1 MRRVALSIAVGALVS
16 ASTVVWAQGFKK
28 ISELLTGYQ
37 EVPSVSTT
45 GTGDFNAR
53 ISNDGSRI
61 DWELSY
67 ADLEGAVQ
75 QAHIHFG
82 QKGVNGG
89 ISVFLC
95 TNLGN
100 GPAGTQP
107 CPAPPAT
114 ISGTILAADV
124 SPNIPATA
132 AARTQGINT
141 GEIDELIKAIRAG
154 ATYVNV
160 HSTTWPGGEI
170 RSQIN
175 GNLHGALSFLFSM
188 KALRPGYVLVNR
200 CVLTTETVVDQHSQT
215 FVIVTQQ
222 SVGARCAS
230 DLQRPLGSRK
240 W

>member
-1 MRRVALSIAVGALVS
+1 MRRVALSIAIVALVS

-45 GTGDFNAR
+45 ATGDFNAR
-53 ISNDGSRI
+53 ISNDGSQI

-100 GPAGTQP
+100 GPAGIQP

-141 GEIDELIKAIRAG
+141 GEIDELINAIRAG

-160 HSTTWPGGEI
+160 HSTLWPGGEI

-175 GNLHGALSFLFSM
+175 GNSGH
-188 KALRPGYVLVNR
+188 
-200 CVLTTETVVDQHSQT
+200 QH
-215 FVIVTQQ
+215 
-222 SVGARCAS
+222 
-230 DLQRPLGSRK
+230 
-240 W
+240 

>member
-1 MRRVALSIAVGALVS
+1 MRRVALSIAVVALVS

-45 GTGDFNAR
+45 ATGEFNAR

-160 HSTTWPGGEI
+160 HSTLWPGGEI
-170 RSQIN
+170 RSQIDGNN
-175 GNLHGALSFLFSM
+175 GH
-188 KALRPGYVLVNR
+188 
-200 CVLTTETVVDQHSQT
+200 QH
-215 FVIVTQQ
+215 
-222 SVGARCAS
+222 
-230 DLQRPLGSRK
+230 
-240 W
+240 

>member
-1 MRRVALSIAVGALVS
+1 MRRLVTSVAVIVLVS
-16 ASTVVWAQGFKK
+16 ASAIALGQGFKK
-28 ISELLTGYQ
+28 ISEILTGYE

-45 GTGDFNAR
+45 GGGTFTAR
-53 ISNDGSRI
+53 ISNDESRI

-67 ADLEGAVQ
+67 SDLEGAVQ

-141 GEIDELIKAIRAG
+141 GEIDELISAIRAG

-170 RSQIN
+170 RSQID
-175 GNLHGALSFLFSM
+175 GNSGHDH
-188 KALRPGYVLVNR
+188 K
-200 CVLTTETVVDQHSQT
+200 
-215 FVIVTQQ
+215 
-222 SVGARCAS
+222 
-230 DLQRPLGSRK
+230 
-240 W
+240 

>member
-1 MRRVALSIAVGALVS
+1 MSLAVIALVS
-16 ASTVVWAQGFKK
+16 ASTVVFAQGFKK
-28 ISELLTGYQ
+28 ISELLTGYE

-45 GTGDFNAR
+45 GSGNFTAR
-53 ISNDGSRI
+53 ISNDGARI

-67 ADLEGAVQ
+67 SDLEGAIQ
-75 QAHIHFG
+75 QSHIHFG
-82 QKGVNGG
+82 QAGVNGG

-100 GPAGTQP
+100 GPAGIQP

-141 GEIDELIKAIRAG
+141 GEIDELVKAMRAG

-160 HSTTWPGGEI
+160 HSTLWPGGEI
-170 RSQIN
+170 RSQID
-175 GNLHGALSFLFSM
+175 GNNSH
-188 KALRPGYVLVNR
+188 N
-200 CVLTTETVVDQHSQT
+200 H
-215 FVIVTQQ
+215 
-222 SVGARCAS
+222 
-230 DLQRPLGSRK
+230 
-240 W
+240 

>member
-1 MRRVALSIAVGALVS
+1 MRRLGLSLAVIALVS
-16 ASTVVWAQGFKK
+16 VCSIAFAQGFKK
-28 ISELLTGYQ
+28 ISEALVGYN

-45 GTGDFNAR
+45 GNGTFNAR
-53 ISNDGSRI
+53 ISNDESRI

-67 ADLEGAVQ
+67 SDLEGAVQ
-75 QAHIHFG
+75 QAHIHIG
-82 QKGVNGG
+82 NVGVNGG

-114 ISGTILAADV
+114 ISGTIVAADV
-124 SPNIPATA
+124 SPNIPATQL
-132 AARTQGINT
+132 ARTQGLNT
-141 GEIDELIKAIRAG
+141 GEMDELIKAIRAG

-175 GNLHGALSFLFSM
+175 GNSGH
-188 KALRPGYVLVNR
+188 
-200 CVLTTETVVDQHSQT
+200 QH
-215 FVIVTQQ
+215 
-222 SVGARCAS
+222 
-230 DLQRPLGSRK
+230 
-240 W
+240 